1 MGRPYFVDLPINL
14 LGSLRVVAGMRGGGS
29 YAAVIPLVE
38 VSAVP
43 VRARSTSSSAEFADV
58 FAAHHAEA
66 LRLAFLLTG
75 DRYRAEDV
83 VADAFVKL
91 YKRWSAGGIDNVRA
105 YLRRTVV
112 NEVNSKFRRLAL
124 ERREAAKR
132 SGDDRGARSA
142 EDQLADHELI
152 ADALA
157 TLSQRQR
164 TAVVLRYFNDLP
176 EREVA
181 EILGVSV
188 GTVKSSVSRGLD
200 RMRHVLEGESPG
212 QRAQRAQ
219 GRGSEGESPGQRAQ
233 RAQGRGSSGEV
244 S

>member
-1 MGRPYFVDLPINL
+1 
-14 LGSLRVVAGMRGGGS
+14 MRGGGS
-29 YAAVIPLVE
+29 HAAVVPPRG
-38 VSAVP
+38 VSHVP
-43 VRARSTSSSAEFADV
+43 VRERSAAATADFADV
-58 FAAHHAEA
+58 FAAHHVEA
-66 LRLAFLLTG
+66 LRLAYLLTG

-83 VADAFVKL
+83 VADAFIKV
-91 YKRWSAGGIDNVRA
+91 YKRWSSGGIDNVRA
-105 YLRRTVV
+105 YLRRAVV

-152 ADALA
+152 AAALA
-157 TLSQRQR
+157 TLPQRQR

-200 RMRHVLEGESPG
+200 RMRHVLEGEV
-212 QRAQRAQ
+212 A
-219 GRGSEGESPGQRAQ
+219 
-233 RAQGRGSSGEV
+233 
-244 S
+244 